1 MSIDKAL
8 FMDPPAQYRMN
19 PMIHIWPEHD
29 SRLLGTSAYLLRK
42 SASASDACRCPRR
55 PAADAARPLDA
66 RPLAGSSPTGI

>member
-29 SRLLGTSAYLLRK
+29 SRLFMEALKDYGFGGVVTNVYQEDGFTKRLRH
-42 SASASDACRCPRR
+42 DP
-55 PAADAARPLDA
+55 ARPL
-66 RPLAGSSPTGI
+66 